1 MKHFI
6 WLFLA
11 AFISIAHAQTGPTSG
26 GSQPPSGV
34 ASGDLSG
41 TYPGPTVAKI
51 NGSSPAAIATSGSA
65 TDLSAGTVPAARMP
79 ALTGQ
84 CTTSAGAVAT
94 TCSAVDHVSFQ
105 PGLITAVTNGKGSFH
120 KFSKASTVD
129 NLEASANAFTC
140 ATNPTITMFEC
151 GTSATCATPTT
162 IGTATVTAASTV
174 VDGTIS
180 SAAITAGD
188 YIAFAITAGVC
199 TSLDIAVT
207 AQTHQN

>member
-1 MKHFI
+1 VKIFI
-6 WLFLA
+6 AILFS
-11 AFISIAHAQTGPTSG
+11 AFIGAAHAQTGPASA
-26 GSQPPSGV
+26 GSQPPTGA

-41 TYPGPTVAKI
+41 TYPAPTVAKI
-51 NGSSPAAIATSGSA
+51 NGSTPGAAALLGVGAGLSSSGGNIVSN
-65 TDLSAGTVPAARMP
+65 GT
-79 ALTGQ
+79 
-84 CTTSAGAVAT
+84 
-94 TCSAVDHVSFQ
+94 DHVSFQ
-105 PGLITAVTNGKGSFH
+105 PGLVTAVTNGKGAFH

-151 GTSATCATPTT
+151 GTSTTCATPTT

-188 YIAFAITAGVC
+188 YVAFAITAGVC
-199 TSLDIAVT
+199 TSLDITMT